1 MKFSAE
7 PIESPWFIRAYEP
20 VLIQVGDER
29 HRSSLLLMPER
40 LLEPWP
46 VESVADLA
54 PEALAVLPSYRPDLV
69 LLGTGAQLHFPP
81 PRVLAPLVEAG
92 IGHEVMDT
100 AAACRTW
107 NILLSEGRRVL
118 AALVV

>member
-1 MKFSAE
+1 M
-7 PIESPWFIRAYEP
+7 
-20 VLIQVGDER
+20 
-29 HRSSLLLMPER
+29 
-40 LLEPWP
+40 
-46 VESVADLA
+46 
-54 PEALAVLPSYRPDLV
+54 LPSYRPDLV
-69 LLGTGAQLHFPP
+69 LLGTGACLQFPP